1 MDRICVQCGKRF
13 TLSESELDFYTSKNL
28 TIPKRCRECR
38 KRNKDIGISPNNP
51 ELWSH
56 SDVNRYNRYYVNN
69 VNKSSVI
76 ISFILMVLS
85 GFFALYSLLEY
96 RGIAYILLS
105 SVAFIFS
112 SVIFIAFSCS
122 ATKMLIEEFD
132 TTEYKHTFYDTEAM
146 TEHYAKHGRETH
158 SKSMEDYLI
167 KANNVLED
175 RACKTKTID
184 NGDKLYYKQQ
194 TKEFVVVA
202 KAGYIRTYFIAN
214 DIYYYLQ

>member
-13 TLSESELDFYTSKNL
+13 TLSESEVDFYTSKNL

-38 KRNKDIGISPNNP
+38 QRNKNSGISSTNP
-51 ELWSH
+51 ALWQH
-56 SDVNRYNRYYVNN
+56 SDKHPYNSYYVRNTN
-69 VNKSSVI
+69 TPAIFLSFVI
-76 ISFILMVLS
+76 MVITA
-85 GFFALYSLLEY
+85 FFALYSLIQFI
-96 RGIAYILLS
+96 GFAYILLS
-105 SVAFIFS
+105 SLSFLFS
-112 SVIFIAFSCS
+112 SVIFV
-122 ATKMLIEEFD
+122 ATAASSKVLVEEFD
-132 TTEYKHTFYDTEAM
+132 TKEYKHTFYDIEAM

-214 DIYYYLQ
+214 DKYYYQQ